1 MARRQFGMFVT
12 AACDRA
18 AQMLNLTAL
27 LSLSLTL
34 AGVQMTP
41 AAQASAAQAPAKVNA
56 KVNAKINANA
66 EAIKLAAVDAVPLL
80 RPTGSQLPNGVYVF
94 GESAQRHERGK
105 AYMVFEVKDKAVTG
119 AVYWPQ
125 SSFDCFEGRF
135 HQEQLALRVTET
147 YSRQIYTHA
156 VAIAPD
162 TSVLASNRLDA
173 TPAEFGLEGMHRI
186 ATTTP
191 RTVGPKTTALT
202 HNETRIL
209 RSCQGDR

>member
-18 AQMLNLTAL
+18 ARMLNLTAL

-34 AGVQMTP
+34 AGVQMT
-41 AAQASAAQAPAKVNA
+41 SAAQAPANV
-56 KVNAKINANA
+56 

-162 TSVLASNRLDA
+162 TSVLATNRLDA
-173 TPAEFGLEGMHRI
+173 TPVELGLEGMHRI
-186 ATTTP
+186 ATTVS
-191 RTVGPKTTALT
+191 RTLGPKSTALT
-202 HNETRIL
+202 RNETRIL